1 MRRGTSW
8 KAENASAGAPNK
20 SRSVTRQRRPRP
32 RPRPLLM
39 TSDRG
44 DLRASAFPLV
54 LAAASIG
61 EGARRRSSIPPR
73 SHKCNIPAQLSRR
86 DVLQAGGPGSRSKAK
101 STSSPIPILFPT
113 FSCAPMEM
121 ESSNRIK
128 RAAPA
133 GGARRGATG
142 LRFSWSCPA
151 FVTKRNSLPDGERRQ
166 ASLSIW
172 NAQNC
177 IVLRQRRKSEAVN
190 QVGEEE

>member
-8 KAENASAGAPNK
+8 KAENASAGAPNN
-20 SRSVTRQRRPRP
+20 SRSVTRQRRP

-73 SHKCNIPAQLSRR
+73 SHKCNTLAQLSRR

-133 GGARRGATG
+133 GGARRRATG

-151 FVTKRNSLPDGERRQ
+151 FVTKRNSLPDGERRR
-166 ASLSIW
+166 ASLSVW

-177 IVLRQRRKSEAVN
+177 IVLRQRPKSEAV
-190 QVGEEE
+190 GEEE